1 MLHLVCL
8 PVGFNA
14 SDMFIDAARSKG
26 YDSTMI
32 VTSSR
37 NLVQKARMQG
47 INAVNFDYLANAVLR
62 LCGRS
67 GIRKISRKAQ
77 EIIVKEIINA
87 LLRDNKIKYFAGL
100 VSKKGFLRSLM
111 SLLDQLGC
119 CGATVEEISSAFSC
133 WDGRPVSYR
142 QKDRDGAEIYRAYMD
157 YLIAHDIYDM
167 EGLYRLAA
175 AELTVL
181 RKNGEQNILKWKT
194 LYFQGFYLFDA
205 LQLEIIR
212 QLGELLD
219 VWIAL
224 PYEAKRPGLYGVT
237 EFTYGDLMQYAKL
250 TSRQPAF
257 QPERSASVQHILQ
270 NFRNPDAKPVPVDGS
285 IEIWRYAS
293 PTEEIRGVLREIK
306 TQIRNENIKPEEV
319 AIVVRRMD
327 AYSGIRAL
335 CDEYGIPA
343 KIEDLALVT
352 ANPLFKYILSLL
364 SLPSLHGREKTEGCI
379 DFLTQPLQRIFLDL
393 CTDSVMQIASGH
405 YYTDYTALLS
415 DVEKNVRCASLEKLW
430 QAVEQLPLEATV
442 TVYCEQLT
450 QILSLLDIKV
460 KAGRM
465 YQDDRISLTGFKNL
479 VCVYDEILALL
490 QKIPQDYR
498 ICRCEDRILSS
509 LEFSELLQEAAEPIS
524 VLLQPENPGGVSV
537 LPAANL
543 EEASFRQVYV
553 MGLRENEFPFL
564 KSESWIY
571 NDRERSDL
579 AALGLTLPCSAD
591 GYKEDVH
598 FFANA
603 CASAK
608 ERLVF
613 TFSEEEESNVSPY
626 ISEILALF
634 TDLKIQEKP
643 AVKHPEECLSREE
656 LALVLGRQGNDEALR
671 KIVGK
676 EILEAGCSDLRRRQN
691 EQDWCGLLSDQ
702 AIVGQ
707 VNRIIGNR
715 FSASKLETYRGCPFR
730 FLVSY
735 GWRQQLPE
743 KAEEELNPMQRGN
756 LLHIVLE
763 RFIKNH
769 LGEQLTMLQWEKL
782 WEEVDRIFS
791 QVCREMTDSGVIYAG
806 DFWEHDKEI
815 QRASLHNWLRSEISY
830 SEKGSFR
837 PEAVEQDFGRNGIE
851 GMQMQAGPHRIYL
864 NGKIDRIDK
873 TGNGYYIT
881 DYKSGN
887 APGKMD
893 FLDTDLQLPLYLLA
907 TAELFAAPAG
917 ASVAGGGY
925 FVVKDGKRKESFRFA
940 EETNIPAADIPWK
953 TYTELTD
960 KDGNKVKIK
969 DIKELREKTEDVIKE
984 LLDRM
989 YSGDFM
995 PTPSARCDAHCPA
1008 VNICRFAIL
1017 NSDCDEEAQND

>member
-1 MLHLVCL
+1 MV
-8 PVGFNA
+8 
-14 SDMFIDAARSKG
+14 
-26 YDSTMI
+26 

-62 LCGRS
+62 MCGRS
-67 GIRKISRKAQ
+67 GIRKISRKSQ
-77 EIIVKEIINA
+77 EIIVEDIINA

-100 VSKKGFLRSLM
+100 VSKKGFLRSVT

-119 CGATVEEISSAFSC
+119 CGATLEEIGSAFFC
-133 WDGRPVSYR
+133 WDGRPASYR
-142 QKDRDGAEIYRAYMD
+142 QKDRDVAEIYGAYMN

-181 RKNGEQNILKWKT
+181 RNSGERGILKWKT
-194 LYFQGFYLFDA
+194 LYFQGFYQFDA

-224 PYEAKRPGLYGVT
+224 PYEANRPDLYGVT
-237 EFTYGDLMQYAKL
+237 EFTYGDLMQYAEPTPKL
-250 TSRQPAF
+250 PAF

-270 NFRNPDAKPVPVDGS
+270 NFRNPSAKPVPVDGS
-285 IEIWRYAS
+285 IEIWRYAGQ
-293 PTEEIRGVLREIK
+293 TEEIRGVLRDIK
-306 TQIRNENIKPEEV
+306 TQIRSKNIRPEEV

-343 KIEDLALVT
+343 KIEDLALVA

-379 DFLTQPLQRIFLDL
+379 DFLTQPLQRIIFDL
-393 CTDSVMQIASGH
+393 RTDSVMQIASEH
-405 YYTDYTALLS
+405 YYTDYTALLA
-415 DVEKNVRCASLEKLW
+415 DVEKNVGCASLVKLW
-430 QAVEQLPLEATV
+430 QAVEQLPSEASV
-442 TVYCEQLT
+442 TIYCEQLT
-450 QILSLLDIKV
+450 RIFSLLDLKV
-460 KAGRM
+460 KAGKM
-465 YQDDRISLTGFKNL
+465 YQNDRISLAGFKNL
-479 VCVYDEILALL
+479 VCVCDEILALL
-490 QKIPQDYR
+490 QKIQQDYR

-509 LEFSELLQEAAEPIS
+509 LEFAELLQEAAEPVS
-524 VLLQPENPGGVSV
+524 VLLQPENAEGVSV

-543 EEASFRQVYV
+543 EDASFRQVYV
-553 MGLRENEFPFL
+553 LGLRENEFPFL
-564 KSESWIY
+564 KKESWIY

-579 AALGLTLPCSAD
+579 AALGIILPCSAD

-598 FFANA
+598 FFANV

-613 TFSEEEESNVSPY
+613 TFSEDEESKVSPY
-626 ISEILALF
+626 IGEILALF
-634 TDLKIQEKP
+634 TDLKIQEKAP
-643 AVKHPEECLSREE
+643 VKHPEECLSREE
-656 LALVLGRQGNDEALR
+656 LALALGRQGNVEELR
-671 KIVGK
+671 MIVGK
-676 EILEAGCSDLRRRQN
+676 EVLEAGYSDLRRKQSKL
-691 EQDWCGLLSDQ
+691 DWCGLLSDQ
-702 AIVGQ
+702 ALVDQ

-730 FLVSY
+730 FLASY
-735 GWRQQLPE
+735 GWKQQLPE

-756 LLHIVLE
+756 LFHTVLE

-782 WEEVDRIFS
+782 REEIDRIFS
-791 QVCREMTDSGVIYAG
+791 QICREMTESGVIYAG
-806 DFWEHDKEI
+806 DFWEHDKEV
-815 QRASLHNWLRSEISY
+815 QRAALHNWLRNEISY
-830 SEKGSFR
+830 SNKGTFR

-851 GMQMQAGPHRIYL
+851 GMQMQTGPYRIYL

-873 TGNGYYIT
+873 AGNRYYIT

-887 APGKMD
+887 APGKKD
-893 FLDTDLQLPLYLLA
+893 FLDTDIQLPLYLLA
-907 TAELFAAPAG
+907 TEELFAAPAG
-917 ASVAGGGY
+917 GSVAGGGY
-925 FVVKDGKRKESFRFA
+925 FVIKDGKRKESFRFA
-940 EETNIPAADIPWK
+940 EEANIPAAEIPWK

-960 KDGNKVKIK
+960 NDGNKVKIE
-969 DIKELREKTEDVIKE
+969 DIKELKGKTEDVIKA
-984 LLDRM
+984 LLDRV
-989 YSGDFM
+989 YAGDFV
-995 PTPSARCDAHCPA
+995 PTPAAGCDANCPA
-1008 VNICRFAIL
+1008 ANICRFAIL
-1017 NSDCDEEAQND
+1017 NRDCDEEAQNE